1 MAIATEQ
8 LEAINQQITQAF
20 SDDSSI
26 TVVATD
32 GNPPDKYEITYQL
45 DGLQKSD
52 SGSIEKRGSHTI
64 SISIPFGYP
73 HFPPSCKPKSP
84 IFHPDFDPAAICI
97 GDFWEKTRSIV
108 DLISHI
114 GEMITGTHYSTSN
127 AFNEEAAQW
136 YAENFAKPAA
146 KTASDD
152 EDNLMD
158 PAGPALAS
166 GSDDDFTS
174 LLDDDDDDLIQDDLL
189 ESFEADTEDSVEPA
203 LSFVDEVDAPGSA
216 AESDSFGDI
225 FQESDFDFEEPA
237 KSGDNAAALSPPG
250 FESGAKN
257 DNVSDAESDTLSG
270 QMEED
275 DVDIEHLQELA
286 EQKRFYGLDKEL
298 SLLSAD
304 AAFEGKEALA
314 EQAAVALEEAQ
325 SLYTRALEF
334 EHKGEPEK
342 ALKCFKRIE
351 ECTTDYPAL
360 NEDISRMTQ
369 ALELLGGW
377 TEPAPESKQRSRPEP
392 KTKAGKEKTSA
403 DTHTPPS
410 TPTRKKEAARTFFDD
425 QEAQK
430 SRLIPYALGIVI
442 VLVGAAVGLNYFF
455 SSSKFSQAEER
466 FEQCRTS
473 LAANQFSEA
482 ELQCESALGLVKQV
496 ALFKSS
502 ARDALVMDIEKTLR
516 SKPLKEGLA
525 GNLMLDGE
533 YYPKQVVAN
542 IIAFREFKST
552 GDQLFADQKFQE
564 SVSNY
569 EQALAIAED
578 EKAIDR
584 QEIFQITENIK
595 IADFQIIYQ
604 TGVSFIER
612 KKWILATKDLSEA
625 LEQLRT
631 LSLPEKAALIDT
643 ITARLADIE
652 QATEKE
658 KGDTAFAENRWPEA
672 STHYRNAL
680 AMAMQSPRPDEDEIY
695 ELKQLVVKGDLYGI
709 VSAGKSAFRQARW
722 DEAISNYDKAINLLE
737 DNRELLKQAN
747 TEENRRKLAR
757 IMLQASLIRDKQDAA
772 RHLKEREYDEAIVKL
787 NAIISS
793 VSASEF
799 STEEEFAA
807 IHLEAQQSID
817 EARENKLLSDKISYL
832 EDNFEELFT
841 KHYSGSPPES
851 LVEREVVFERKM
863 GSKLLFRLQCVEV
876 GRGRPLQL
884 VMKYTHDLDSGAW
897 NFYSDSQ

>member
-20 SDDSSI
+20 SDDPRI
-26 TVVATD
+26 TVVAID
-32 GNPPDKYEITYQL
+32 GTPPDKYEITYQV

-52 SGSIEKRGSHTI
+52 SGTIEKSGSHKI

-97 GDFWEKTRSIV
+97 GDFWEKNRSIV

-114 GEMITGTHYSTSN
+114 GEMISGTHYSTSN

-136 YAENFAKPAA
+136 YAENFTKPTDEASA
-146 KTASDD
+146 IDDDDLTA
-152 EDNLMD
+152 
-158 PAGPALAS
+158 PASPALAS

-174 LLDDDDDDLIQDDLL
+174 LLDDDNDDSIQDDLL
-189 ESFEADTEDSVEPA
+189 ESFDIEAEDSLEPA
-203 LSFVDEVDAPGSA
+203 LSLVEEVDTAVGET
-216 AESDSFGDI
+216 ESDSFGEL

-237 KSGDNAAALSPPG
+237 GGDDGSDELSLPG
-250 FESGAKN
+250 FESNA
-257 DNVSDAESDTLSG
+257 DSDTGSDTLSG

-275 DVDIEHLQELA
+275 DIDIEYLQELA

-304 AAFEGKEALA
+304 AVFEGQEALA

-342 ALKCFKRIE
+342 ALKCFRRIK

-377 TEPAPESKQRSRPEP
+377 TEPATESKQRKKPEP
-392 KTKAGKEKTSA
+392 KPKAGKGKTSA
-403 DTHTPPS
+403 DAPHLHSRPGH
-410 TPTRKKEAARTFFDD
+410 EQDAARTFFDD

-430 SRLIPYALGIVI
+430 SRLVPYALGIIV
-442 VLVGAAVGLNYFF
+442 VLVGGAMGLNYYF
-455 SSSKFSQAEER
+455 SSSKLAQAEGG
-466 FEQCRTS
+466 FEQCRAS
-473 LAANQFSEA
+473 LAAKQFSEA
-482 ELQCESALGLVKQV
+482 ELQCESALGLARQV
-496 ALFKSS
+496 LLFKSS

-516 SKPLKEGLA
+516 SKPLRQGLA

-533 YYPKQVVAN
+533 YYPKQVVTN
-542 IIAFREFKST
+542 ITSFREFKKR
-552 GDQLFADQKFQE
+552 GDELFAAQKFQE

-584 QEIFQITENIK
+584 QEIFQISENIK
-595 IADFQIIYQ
+595 IASFHTIYQ
-604 TGVSFIER
+604 SGVSLIEN
-612 KKWILATKDLSEA
+612 KKWILATTDLTEA
-625 LEQLRT
+625 LELLKT
-631 LSLPEKAALIDT
+631 LSIADKAALIDT

-652 QATEKE
+652 QATEKV

-672 STHYRNAL
+672 SIHYRNAL
-680 AMAMQSPRPDEDEIY
+680 AMAMQSPRPNEDEIY

-722 DEAISNYDKAINLLE
+722 DEAINNYDKAINLLE
-737 DNRELLKQAN
+737 DNRELLKRAN
-747 TEENRRKLAR
+747 TEENRKKLAR

-772 RHLKEREYDEAIVKL
+772 RHLKEGQYDDAIGKL
-787 NAIISS
+787 KAIISS

-799 STEEEFAA
+799 STEEEFATSR
-807 IHLEAQQSID
+807 LEAQQSID

-841 KHYSGSPPES
+841 RHYSGSPPES

-884 VMKYTHDLDSGAW
+884 VMKYSHDLNSGAW
-897 NFYSDSQ
+897 SFYSESQ

>member
-1 MAIATEQ
+1 
-8 LEAINQQITQAF
+8 
-20 SDDSSI
+20 
-26 TVVATD
+26 
-32 GNPPDKYEITYQL
+32 
-45 DGLQKSD
+45 
-52 SGSIEKRGSHTI
+52 
-64 SISIPFGYP
+64 
-73 HFPPSCKPKSP
+73 
-84 IFHPDFDPAAICI
+84 
-97 GDFWEKTRSIV
+97 
-108 DLISHI
+108 
-114 GEMITGTHYSTSN
+114 
-127 AFNEEAAQW
+127 
-136 YAENFAKPAA
+136 
-146 KTASDD
+146 
-152 EDNLMD
+152 
-158 PAGPALAS
+158 
-166 GSDDDFTS
+166 
-174 LLDDDDDDLIQDDLL
+174 
-189 ESFEADTEDSVEPA
+189 
-203 LSFVDEVDAPGSA
+203 
-216 AESDSFGDI
+216 
-225 FQESDFDFEEPA
+225 
-237 KSGDNAAALSPPG
+237 
-250 FESGAKN
+250 
-257 DNVSDAESDTLSG
+257 
-270 QMEED
+270 
-275 DVDIEHLQELA
+275 
-286 EQKRFYGLDKEL
+286 LDKEL

-342 ALKCFKRIE
+342 ALKCFRRIE
-351 ECTTDYPAL
+351 TFTTDYPAL

-392 KTKAGKEKTSA
+392 KPKTTREETSA
-403 DTHTPPS
+403 DTDKAPPAS
-410 TPTRKKEAARTFFDD
+410 APDPEKPAGRTFFDD

-430 SRLIPYALGIVI
+430 SRLVPYALGIIV
-442 VLVGAAVGLNYFF
+442 VLVGTAIGLNYYF

-473 LAANQFSEA
+473 LSANQFSEA

-516 SKPLKEGLA
+516 SQPLKEGLA
-525 GNLMLDGE
+525 GNLLLDGE

-542 IIAFREFKST
+542 ITAFREFKNS
-552 GDQLFADQKFQE
+552 GDELFAAQKFQE

-584 QEIFQITENIK
+584 QEIFQISENIK
-595 IADFQIIYQ
+595 IAGFQIIYQ
-604 TGVSFIER
+604 SGISFIDR
-612 KKWILATKDLSEA
+612 KKWVLATSDLSEA
-625 LEQLRT
+625 LELLRT
-631 LSLPEKAALIDT
+631 LSIPDKAALIDT
-643 ITARLADIE
+643 IAARLADIE

-658 KGDTAFAENRWPEA
+658 KGDTAFAENRWSEA
-672 STHYRNAL
+672 STHFRNAL

-709 VSAGKSAFRQARW
+709 VSAGKSAFRQALW

-747 TEENRRKLAR
+747 TEENRKKLAR

-772 RHLKEREYDEAIVKL
+772 RHLKEHQYDEAITKL
-787 NAIISS
+787 NALISS

-799 STEEEFAA
+799 STEEEFDSVR
-807 IHLEAQQSID
+807 LEAQQSID
-817 EARENKLLSDKISYL
+817 EARENKLLADKISYL

-841 KHYSGSPPES
+841 RHYSGSPPES

-884 VMKYTHDLDSGAW
+884 VMKYTHDLNSGAW